1 MPNGLLAM
9 TKLIRSLLLAC
20 GLLFLSPYLMA
31 TTTSLGSC
39 KADFTFAFTNDSTL
53 IFFNTSTDHISH
65 DWMVEGQAYYNNDN
79 GVLKIVP
86 SIIPFEVCLT
96 IEATD
101 GCTDTLCLEISRD
114 SPEAFCEQNECV
126 WPGDTNGDW
135 RANQYDL
142 LNLGLGFGETGPPR
156 ESFPIEGEP
165 TAWAPNTS
173 ADWAYWTNTSVN
185 FKHLDCDGDGV
196 VEASD
201 VDAIIKNYR
210 PDYDFAPVTTPGA
223 PPVFLAFSSE
233 VVEWDNTTG
242 DNIVLRAKL
251 MVGTEE
257 VPVENLHGIA
267 LDFTYPFEL
276 MEEGGITAETTEDSP
291 LLGLPEDLLSVKYDL
306 FNVGLGRYD
315 LAASRQ
321 STIGVTGAG
330 AIFDL
335 SFIVS
340 GDIIDGLNEPISSF
354 EIAVERVRMVNAEGD
369 SITYSLGEPATVSI
383 INSKLANN
391 SNIPLAAKIKLFPN
405 PVQSSFNLQ
414 SSGALIDA
422 IELYDSQGRRLEQRK
437 VKTNQTTI
445 DVKDLNRGLYW
456 LKVQVDGDWT
466 VKKVIVQ

>member
-1 MPNGLLAM
+1 M
-9 TKLIRSLLLAC
+9 TNLIRSLLLAG

-31 TTTSLGSC
+31 ATTSLGSC

-53 IFFNTSTDHISH
+53 IFFNGSTDHISH
-65 DWMVEGQAYYNNDN
+65 VWTVEGQPYYNNDN
-79 GVLKIVP
+79 GVLKVVP
-86 SIIPFEVCLT
+86 SMMPVDVCLA
-96 IEATD
+96 IEAVD
-101 GCTDTLCLEISRD
+101 GCTDSFCLQISRD

-142 LNLGLGFGETGPPR
+142 LNLGLGFGETGPAR
-156 ESFPIEGEP
+156 ENFPIEGEP

-173 ADWAYWTNTSVN
+173 ADWAYWTSSLVN

-196 VEASD
+196 VDASD
-201 VDAIIKNYR
+201 VDAIVQNYR
-210 PDYDFAPVTTPGA
+210 PDYDFAPLTTPGA
-223 PPVFLAFSSE
+223 PPVFLKFSSE
-233 VVEWDNTTG
+233 VVEWDYTTG
-242 DNIVLRAKL
+242 GDIVLSAKL

-267 LDFTYPFEL
+267 LDFSYPFEL
-276 MEEGGITAETTEDSP
+276 MEEGGISAETTEDDP
-291 LLGLPEDLLSVKYDL
+291 FLGLPEDLLAVKYDL
-306 FNVGLGRYD
+306 FSLGLGRYD

-330 AIFDL
+330 SIFDL
-335 SFIVS
+335 NFIVS

-354 EIAVERVRMVNAEGD
+354 EIAIERVRMVNAEGD
-369 SITYSLGEPATVSI
+369 SITYTLGAPAAVSI
-383 INSKLANN
+383 INSKLADT
-391 SNIPLAAKIKLFPN
+391 SNKPLATKIKLFPN

-414 SSGALIDA
+414 TSGDLIGS
-422 IELYDSQGRRLEQRK
+422 IELYDSQGRRLEQRE

-445 DVKDLNRGLYW
+445 DVRNLNRGLYW